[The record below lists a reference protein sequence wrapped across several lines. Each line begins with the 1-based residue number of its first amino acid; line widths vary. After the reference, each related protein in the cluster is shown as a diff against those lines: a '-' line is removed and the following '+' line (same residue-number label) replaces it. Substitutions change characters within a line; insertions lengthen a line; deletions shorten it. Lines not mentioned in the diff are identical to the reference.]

1 MDGYLTG
8 LAPTGSR
15 TNPVAVLVRRLNSA
29 GQVVRRMV
37 GLDTEVL
44 LREWTVWIPDLDQA
58 HDGLRI
64 AHLSDIHIGLVT
76 PDQRIRN
83 AVELIASVEPDLCVL
98 TGDFA
103 SRRPSPLD
111 RLGRVLHGL
120 PDPTFFVLGNHDH
133 RVDAAKVTLAL
144 EGAGY
149 VHLDNQH
156 HTLQFGG
163 HPLHL
168 IGLNDP
174 VTQRHR
180 PEQAFAGLPAGG
192 TRLLLAHQGES
203 LVDVLALGQSVDLCV
218 SGHTHGG
225 QIYLPGFTDRMMAR
239 AGLRHVRG
247 LRRLDDIGPWLH
259 VTHGL
264 GAAVMPLRVASR
276 PEVGLLTL
284 RRDRS

>member
-1 MDGYLTG
+1 M
-8 LAPTGSR
+8 P
-15 TNPVAVLVRRLNSA
+15 PRRLASA
-29 GQVVRRMV
+29 GQAVRRIV
-37 GLDTEVL
+37 GLDTEVR
-44 LREWTVWIPDLDQA
+44 LREWTVWIPELAEA

-83 AVELIASVEPDLCVL
+83 AVELIARAEPDLCVL

-111 RLGRVLHGL
+111 RLGKVLRGL
-120 PDPTFFVLGNHDH
+120 PEPTFFVLGNHDH
-133 RVDAAKVTLAL
+133 RVDAAKVTTEL
-144 EGAGY
+144 EDIGY
-149 VHLDNQH
+149 IHLDNAHQTIDH
-156 HTLQFGG
+156 GG

-174 VTQRHR
+174 VTLRHR
-180 PEQAFAGLPAGG
+180 PEQAVAGLPEGG
-192 TRLLLAHQGES
+192 TRLLLAHQAES
-203 LVDVLALGQSVDLCV
+203 LSEVLALGEGVDLCV

-225 QIYLPGFTDRMMAR
+225 QIYLPGLTDRMMAR
-239 AGLRHVRG
+239 LGLRHVRG

-259 VTHGL
+259 VTHGV

-284 RRDRS
+284 RRDRSDRRFIG